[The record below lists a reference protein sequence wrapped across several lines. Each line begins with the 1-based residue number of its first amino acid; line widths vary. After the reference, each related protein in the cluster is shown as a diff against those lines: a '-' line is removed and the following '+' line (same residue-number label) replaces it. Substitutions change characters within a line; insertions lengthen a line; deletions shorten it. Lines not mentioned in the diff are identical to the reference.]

1 MHGLYNFLSV
11 FNDIYPKTG
20 DPDVMANAGDQNNE
34 AANRGN
40 PSFYRGSK
48 VPNYDPSESIDQYLS
63 RVDFWC
69 ELEGITTEREK
80 FLRIAPYLPGHMFR
94 EVSNFQLSNHPNPY
108 GEMKRILL
116 AAFGMHEFERVRK
129 LTDRIQIGDRKP
141 GDVLRELQDL
151 GTTAD
156 ERILK
161 TLWLQRLPP
170 EMAAAL
176 STSIDL
182 PINDLRSMANSMH
195 SFMQN
200 QPVAQVTTE
209 QVRSTQN
216 TRPTSSDFVLGELLS
231 SIKELVSV
239 VRDQHASTI
248 SAISRGIGEHRSRS
262 VQRDSFRVPRFRS
275 QSRDSEL
282 DDQGRCWYHWKFGER
297 AHKCKTGCTFA
308 SNKSY

>member
-1 MHGLYNFLSV
+1 
-11 FNDIYPKTG
+11 
-20 DPDVMANAGDQNNE
+20 
-34 AANRGN
+34 
-40 PSFYRGSK
+40 
-48 VPNYDPSESIDQYLS
+48 
-63 RVDFWC
+63 
-69 ELEGITTEREK
+69 
-80 FLRIAPYLPGHMFR
+80 
-94 EVSNFQLSNHPNPY
+94 
-108 GEMKRILL
+108 MKRILL
-116 AAFGMHEFERVRK
+116 AAFGMYEFERVRK

-176 STSIDL
+176 STSIGL

-209 QVRSTQN
+209 KVRSTQN